1 MKGIRIAAVFAA
13 MLLSH
18 NSLLAAGDAEAGKAK
33 SAACAACH
41 GTDGISP
48 QDIWPNL
55 KGQKAAYLVLSLKA
69 YRDGTRDN
77 AIMKGMSAGLT
88 DADIENLAEYYSGL

>member
-1 MKGIRIAAVFAA
+1 MKGICKATVFAA
-13 MLLSH
+13 ILLGH
-18 NSLLAAGDAEAGKAK
+18 HSLLAAGDAEAGKAK

-41 GTDGISP
+41 GADGISP
-48 QDIWPNL
+48 QDMWPNL

-77 AIMKGMSAGLT
+77 AIMKGMAAGLSDT
-88 DADIENLAEYYSGL
+88 DIENLAAYYSGL